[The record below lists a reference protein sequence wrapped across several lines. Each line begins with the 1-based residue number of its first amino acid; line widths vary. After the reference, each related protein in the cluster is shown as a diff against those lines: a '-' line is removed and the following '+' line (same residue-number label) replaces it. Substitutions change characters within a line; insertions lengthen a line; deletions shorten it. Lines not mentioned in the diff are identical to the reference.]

1 MVFLVVLFQVVC
13 HNLLG
18 LGMHCFKFFCISKF
32 SLRNQLCFNRFF
44 FINYLLLSLI
54 NFNTLSLICLPRVL
68 TMRDQGDFLFSFC
81 LLGSLWASY
90 NCIGVSFLSLGNFSS
105 MIMLKAW
112 SMPWLG
118 ILLSHI
124 WFKGLDFYCVP
135 HFPHVPYPF
144 YLISLSI

>member
-81 LLGSLWASY
+81 LLGSFWASY
-90 NCIGVSFLSLGNFSS
+90 ICIGVSFLSLGNFSS

-112 SMPWLG
+112 SMPLTWHSSPSYM
-118 ILLSHI
+118 IHNSKVWIFIVSHI
-124 WFKGLDFYCVP
+124 FPMFLT
-135 HFPHVPYPF
+135 HF
-144 YLISLSI
+144 I